1 MLYDVP
7 ILLQDIEFI
16 PKSTVQEILQNVIT
30 ICSTVKGSVP
40 LDRAFGIDDTLV
52 DLPVNTVRAK
62 LAAQYIDAVR
72 KFEPRA
78 DVVNVAFRSTTN
90 QEVYPVITIRIN
102 V

>member
-7 ILLQDIEFI
+7 ILLQDIEFV
-16 PKSTVQEILQNVIT
+16 PKSTVQEILQNVIA

-40 LDRAFGIDDTLV
+40 LDREFGIDDTLI
-52 DLPVNTVRAK
+52 DLPANTVRAK

-78 DVVNVAFRSTTN
+78 EVVKVAFQSKSN
-90 QEVYPVITIRIN
+90 QEVYPVITIRLN